1 MTPSTYLVLFPQFT
15 LQSINSI
22 MIGIMYEMKV
32 LVL

>member
-1 MTPSTYLVLFPQFT
+1 MTRATDLVLFSQST

-32 LVL
+32 